1 MENARQKQ
9 YKRLAA
15 GFSQSHSGQIIIALG
30 LSESTFEFK
39 ASDK

>member
-1 MENARQKQ
+1 MEHTSQKQ
-9 YKRLAA
+9 YKCLAA
-15 GFSQSHSGQIIIALG
+15 GFSQSLSAQIIIALG

>member
-1 MENARQKQ
+1 MEHTSQKQ
-9 YKRLAA
+9 YKHLAA
-15 GFSQSHSGQIIIALG
+15 GFIQALSAQIVIALG